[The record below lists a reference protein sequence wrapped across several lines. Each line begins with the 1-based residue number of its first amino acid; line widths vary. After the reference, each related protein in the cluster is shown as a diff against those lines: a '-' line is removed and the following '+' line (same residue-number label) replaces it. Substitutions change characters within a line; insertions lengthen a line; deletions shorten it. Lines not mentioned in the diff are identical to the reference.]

1 MNSKSSEKIIISIFI
16 VLGLILSVVGISF
29 AFFAYSKEG
38 KVENTIHSGTLILNF
53 NEHTNGIRLQ
63 NAFPISDTDA
73 LSAIDVNSYFD
84 FSVDYTIVGQ
94 TSLTYEVDI
103 VDITDNSLIQSGIT
117 KLDSKNLKI
126 ALLDNSTKNTILGPS
141 YFSDVKKV
149 VSGNGKEGY
158 KLYEK
163 VVTTTGSD
171 QYRLYMWIPEI
182 DASGNK
188 VSMIDIFS
196 QTEKNE
202 DGSFVLLQKGIS
214 NQTFSVKINIQA
226 LDTASL
232 VNNNK

>member
-29 AFFAYSKEG
+29 AFFAYAKEG
-38 KVENTIHSGTLILNF
+38 KIENTIHSGTLILNF
-53 NEHTNGIRLQ
+53 NEHTNGIKLQ

-73 LSAIDVNSYFD
+73 LSTTEVSGYFD
-84 FSVDYTIVGQ
+84 FSVDYTIVGE

-103 VDITDNSLIQSGIT
+103 VDITDNMLMQDGIT
-117 KLDSKNLKI
+117 KLESKNLKI
-126 ALLDNSTKNTILGPS
+126 ALLDNITKKTILNPS
-141 YFSDVKKV
+141 YFSDIETKA
-149 VSGNGKEGY
+149 SGNGKEGY
-158 KLYEK
+158 KLHEK

-182 DASGNK
+182 DASGSK

-232 VNNNK
+232 IDNK